1 MRGTGGTGTIKRAS
15 SNAAT
20 QEVFNNS
27 VEAGGIG
34 LFATHAGR
42 QGSAVSGDAAEIK
55 QEQSQA
61 AVMRETAHIDRT
73 HPARKLRLAPAEEKL
88 SAALATRMAEHITTH
103 FYGDAALVFLDRE
116 RPHLSANERVHVFE
130 NKQWQDLVSGSTL
143 RCFLEYHAH
152 NEPGKGIFTV
162 VDDAGAGRP
171 RVYVSESYTAAR
183 EAAQR
188 DSSLDISYTQLRRC
202 DASQKKKSEEALQH
216 VLACLRA
223 SRRLSKAK
231 HAGIGKRK
239 NALLP

>member
-1 MRGTGGTGTIKRAS
+1 MRGTGGTGTIKQAS

-61 AVMRETAHIDRT
+61 AVMRETTHIDPT
-73 HPARKLRLAPAEEKL
+73 HPARKLPLAPAEEEF

-103 FYGDAALVFLDRE
+103 FYGDAALRCLEKE
-116 RPHLSANERVHVFE
+116 RPRLSANERVHVFE
-130 NKQWQDLVSGSTL
+130 NTQWQDLVCHSGSTL

-152 NEPGKGIFTV
+152 NEPGEGIFTV
-162 VDDAGAGRP
+162 VDDAGHP

-188 DSSLDISYTQLRRC
+188 DSSLDISYTQQRSC
-202 DASQKKKSEEALQH
+202 DASQKKKSEEALER

-223 SRRLSKAK
+223 SQICDPHGDPLS
-231 HAGIGKRK
+231 G
-239 NALLP
+239 PE

>member
-1 MRGTGGTGTIKRAS
+1 MPVHTKQAS

-27 VEAGGIG
+27 VEEGGIG
-34 LFATHAGR
+34 LFAKRAGR

-61 AVMRETAHIDRT
+61 VVMRETAHIDRT
-73 HPARKLRLAPAEEKL
+73 HPARKLPLAPAEKEL
-88 SAALATRMAEHITTH
+88 SATLATKMAEHITTH
-103 FYGDAALVFLDRE
+103 FYGDAALPYLARE
-116 RPHLSANERVHVFE
+116 PPYLSANERVHVFE
-130 NKQWQDLVSGSTL
+130 NTQWQDLTSGSTL

-162 VDDAGAGRP
+162 VDDAGVCGA

-188 DSSLDISYTQLRRC
+188 DSSLDISYTQRRKC
-202 DASQKKKSEEALQH
+202 DESQKEKREEALQH
-216 VLACLRA
+216 ALACLRA
-223 SRRLSKAK
+223 SLICDPHGDPLS
-231 HAGIGKRK
+231 G
-239 NALLP
+239 PE